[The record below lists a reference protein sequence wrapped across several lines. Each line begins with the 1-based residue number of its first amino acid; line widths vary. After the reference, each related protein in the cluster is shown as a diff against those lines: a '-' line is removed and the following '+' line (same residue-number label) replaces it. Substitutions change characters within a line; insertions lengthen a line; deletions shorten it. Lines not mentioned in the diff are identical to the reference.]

1 MHMKDAGETRF
12 ALSEDISFRLSL
24 LKFISIV
31 AVVYLHSYA
40 QVISFK
46 GKELDL
52 GDYRFTF
59 LAENI
64 VNEITRF
71 AVPLFFCISGLLFF
85 VKDYGGGWQVF
96 VRKKTK
102 SILFPYLLWNTVCI
116 GYMIVLQS
124 IPFAH
129 KYFSD
134 EHIVSWGAAD
144 WIRAY
149 VGFGDGWMPYLYPL
163 WFLPTLYVV
172 FLVVCPLKSFL
183 MKWPIVILF
192 VMAFNLICQYF
203 SVFDVFLLPRF
214 VNAVS
219 FFCMG
224 YLISV
229 YWKIIDGKTVCM
241 ICGLFFFASRI
252 LRAVSPEYDLHV
264 PDAADLYPGVVFL
277 FSLSRYFNSFPENV
291 KKNLLKLSSFSFL
304 IYVLHEKL
312 LTIVKKLCYSQ
323 IPLKPFVPLTLFF
336 AIPVAVIAILI
347 VFGAVLRKLCPNLS
361 RRLFSR

>member
-1 MHMKDAGETRF
+1 MHAQDARETRF
-12 ALSEDISFRLSL
+12 ALTGDISFRLSL

-52 GDYRFTF
+52 GDYRLTF
-59 LAENI
+59 LTERI
-64 VNEITRF
+64 VNELTRF
-71 AVPLFFCISGLLFF
+71 AVPLFFCISGFLFF
-85 VKDYGGGWQVF
+85 VKDSKRGYPDHVW
-96 VRKKTK
+96 KKTK

-144 WIRAY
+144 WILAY
-149 VGFGDGWMPYLYPL
+149 IGFGDGWMPFLYPL
-163 WFLPTLYVV
+163 WFMLTLYFV
-172 FLVVCPLKSFL
+172 FLVIFPLKSFL
-183 MKWPIVILF
+183 MKWPFVILF

-229 YWKIIDGKTVCM
+229 YWKLTDKTSVCA
-241 ICGLFFFASRI
+241 ISGSVFLVSRI

-291 KKNLLKLSSFSFL
+291 KKVKQAKICALRQNSPWKKWKKPLS
-304 IYVLHEKL
+304 
-312 LTIVKKLCYSQ
+312 
-323 IPLKPFVPLTLFF
+323 
-336 AIPVAVIAILI
+336 
-347 VFGAVLRKLCPNLS
+347 
-361 RRLFSR
+361 